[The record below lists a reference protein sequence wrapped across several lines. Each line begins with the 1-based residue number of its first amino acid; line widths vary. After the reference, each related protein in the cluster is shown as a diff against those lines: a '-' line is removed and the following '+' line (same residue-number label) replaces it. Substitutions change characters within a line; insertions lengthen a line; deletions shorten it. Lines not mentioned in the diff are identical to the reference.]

1 MRENIKKNLTVL
13 TIFMIMTE
21 LISSNDPRYFSQTS
35 DAPYDRHHY
44 RIICQDNSFV
54 VKSWDEVQEY
64 WWNRRG
70 LNSSVIEVID
80 KPKKSKGFK

>member
-1 MRENIKKNLTVL
+1 
-13 TIFMIMTE
+13 MTK
-21 LISSNDPRYFSQTS
+21 LILSDDPRYFSQTS

-70 LNSSVIEVID
+70 FNPPVIEVID
-80 KPKKSKGFK
+80 KPKPKSKGFK